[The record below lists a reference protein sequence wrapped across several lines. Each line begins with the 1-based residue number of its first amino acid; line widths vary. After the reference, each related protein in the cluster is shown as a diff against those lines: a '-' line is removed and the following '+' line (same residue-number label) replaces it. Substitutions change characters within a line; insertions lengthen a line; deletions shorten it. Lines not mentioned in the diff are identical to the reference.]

1 MLLALGSDGPTAALL
16 MAGLQ
21 VLANGVLQ
29 QLVQPFAMGTVLGI
43 HPLAVLVVTLAGGAI
58 FGTMGLILA
67 APLVA
72 AVVRV
77 SQDLREAREAAE
89 RELGSGEASPATG

>member
-1 MLLALGSDGPTAALL
+1 
-16 MAGLQ
+16 
-21 VLANGVLQ
+21 
-29 QLVQPFAMGTVLGI
+29 MGTVLGI

-89 RELGSGEASPATG
+89 RKLGSGEPSPATG